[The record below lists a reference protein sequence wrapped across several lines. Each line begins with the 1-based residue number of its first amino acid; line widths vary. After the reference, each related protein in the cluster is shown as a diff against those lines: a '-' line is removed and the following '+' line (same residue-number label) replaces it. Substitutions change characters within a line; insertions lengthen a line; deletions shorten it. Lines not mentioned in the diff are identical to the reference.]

1 MRCLTR
7 GRALSTAYSANLDFR
22 QLGAD
27 VVAAQRNVEV
37 RRASGD
43 AAEVWRLHGALRE
56 AKSAVESV
64 RAERNE
70 LSKRGKQSKGKVD
83 EAVIEAGRRLK
94 VSLASAEALMRTAEA
109 ELDAAACQLPNSTHA
124 ATPLGDESNAVVR
137 YEAERSAARVAS
149 PRDHVELCDMLGL
162 ADFEGGARTS
172 GSKFNFLRG
181 AGVWLEMA
189 LTQWSMR
196 RLAEAHG
203 FAPMACP
210 DLVRSDL
217 VEGCGFA
224 PRDDAEASSQ
234 IYRIDGSPLSLSATA
249 EIALAGLHAGTT
261 HAAEALPRRL
271 AGVSHC
277 FRTEAGAR
285 GSEARGLYR
294 VHQFT
299 KVEMFVVAAPE
310 DSESVFEEIIEI
322 QRALCVAVACLMFA
336 RRAFCL
342 RALLRPA
349 SRSLAVRLPFHQCT
363 APCPPP
369 SSPPPSLGTTS
380 SSCRTASLRCRRKS
394 WARRRTAKS
403 TRRRGCQ
410 AEAAGTGRTARFA
423 QLRTAPTT
431 RVGGSGSG

>member
-1 MRCLTR
+1 MRCIAR
-7 GRALSTAYSANLDFR
+7 GRRALTTAYSANLDFR

-27 VVAAQRNVEV
+27 VPAVQRNVEA

-43 AAEVWRLHGALRE
+43 AAEVWRLHGAVRE
-56 AKSAVESV
+56 AKSAVETV

-70 LSKRGKQSKGKVD
+70 LSKRGKKSKGKVD

-94 VSLASAEALMRTAEA
+94 VSLASAEALLRTAEA
-109 ELDAAACQLPNSTHA
+109 ELDAAARQIPNSTHA
-124 ATPLGDESNAVVR
+124 ATPLGDETNAVVR
-137 YEAERSAARVAS
+137 YEVERGAARVAS

-249 EIALAGLHAGTT
+249 EIALAGLQAGTT
-261 HAAEALPRRL
+261 HAAEELPRRL

-310 DSESVFEEIIEI
+310 DSESVFEELVAI
-322 QRALCVAVACLMFA
+322 QRALCVAACA
-336 RRAFCL
+336 RARVRVLSRVWSARSRVPPAHPPL
-342 RALLRPA
+342 VRLRPP
-349 SRSLAVRLPFHQCT
+349 RPLP
-363 APCPPP
+363 
-369 SSPPPSLGTTS
+369 GTMS
-380 SSCRTASLRCRRKS
+380 SSCRTVSSRCRPKS
-394 WARRRTAKS
+394 SVPQRTAKWI
-403 TRRRGCQ
+403 RRRGCQ
-410 AEAAGTGRTARFA
+410 AAAAATGRTARFA
-423 QLRTAPTT
+423 RRRTARTT
-431 RVGGSGSG
+431 RAGGSASE